1 MFIADNSINRLVCW
15 VGFLS
20 LKEKKIFLRDAG
32 STTQN
37 PAQTPTAL
45 LDIVT
50 DAAVTQ
56 WELATNANT
65 QRTLSIAAKRVRTR
79 NAAAGARY

>member
-1 MFIADNSINRLVCW
+1 LDFKA
-15 VGFLS
+15 
-20 LKEKKIFLRDAG
+20 LKEKKIFLRDAAD
-32 STTQN
+32 TAQN

>member
-1 MFIADNSINRLVCW
+1 LDFEAP
-15 VGFLS
+15 
-20 LKEKKIFLRDAG
+20 KEKKIFLRHAG
-32 STTQN
+32 GITQH

-56 WELATNANT
+56 WEVATNPNGG
-65 QRTLSIAAKRVRTR
+65 S
-79 NAAAGARY
+79 